1 MTEELIIHDGKAK
14 ARYIPGFYPE
24 TKLDEL
30 VHAISW
36 RQNRIR
42 VFGKEYDEPRLTA
55 WFGPPYTYSNIS
67 WPGADFPS
75 VLLPIKEKLIDFTGF
90 PFNSVLL
97 NLYRDGNDAMGWHR
111 DNEKEMDTSLIASV
125 SFGAT
130 RSFRIRPRIAR
141 DKRFG
146 GEKKESHTLELEHGS
161 LLLMEHLQEQFEHSV
176 PRRKRVHGERLN
188 LTFRRIIA

>member
-1 MTEELIIHDGKAK
+1 MNGSLIIDKGLSKV
-14 ARYIPGFYPE
+14 RYIRGFCHE
-24 TKLDEL
+24 MDIDKLIGG
-30 VHAISW
+30 ISW

-67 WPGADFPS
+67 WPQADFPQ
-75 VLLPIKEKLIDFTGF
+75 VLEPIKEKLIQTAGF

-111 DNEKEMDTSLIASV
+111 DNEREMDTSLIASV
-125 SFGAT
+125 SFGVT
-130 RSFRIRPRIAR
+130 RAFRIR
-141 DKRFG
+141 RFH
-146 GEKKESHTLELEHGS
+146 GEKKEGKTIELEHGS
-161 LLLMEHLQEQFEHSV
+161 LLLMEHMQERYEHCV
-176 PRRKRVHGERLN
+176 PRRKRIDEPRLN